1 MRKVYKYSGALLQLV
16 QEREN
21 SHDYFSGKREE
32 GQDPLPGWVFTVR
45 KFRGVISFFAALL
58 IACLLM
64 I

>member
-1 MRKVYKYSGALLQLV
+1 MYKYSRALLQLV

-21 SHDYFSGKREE
+21 SRDYFSGKRE

-45 KFRGVISFFAALL
+45 KFRGVISFLAALL
-58 IACLLM
+58 VACLLM